1 MFLESVASRS
11 RIHNV
16 DMDTYQYHHR
26 NALHKSGSAAYGDDL
41 SLDLPDNDEERTHIL
56 PCDILGKYWSSHI
69 V

>member
-1 MFLESVASRS
+1 
-11 RIHNV
+11 
-16 DMDTYQYHHR
+16 MDTYQYHHR
-26 NALHKSGSAAYGDDL
+26 NELHKSGSAAYGDDL